1 MESNVFSADEDLSVS
16 VLQFFKEMMAK
27 PHEFQDK
34 VSQWHNYNNYIYIYI
49 YGDDTLQVLW

>member
-27 PHEFQDK
+27 PQEFQDK
-34 VSQWHNYNNYIYIYI
+34 VSHALFISLRWLYH
-49 YGDDTLQVLW
+49 TCTEKHE